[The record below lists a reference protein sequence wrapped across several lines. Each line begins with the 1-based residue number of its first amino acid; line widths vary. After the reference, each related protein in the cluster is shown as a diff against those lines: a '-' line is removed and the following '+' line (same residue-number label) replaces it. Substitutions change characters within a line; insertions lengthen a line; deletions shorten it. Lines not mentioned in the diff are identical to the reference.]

1 VPRYLLTHEGQR
13 ILLPEGETLLGRGL
27 SCRIRFNDPAVSREH
42 LRIEISRGRAVV
54 SNLSSN
60 GTLHNGVRLVE
71 PRPLADGDELRI
83 GFRRMHVRVDDKAA
97 ETAEAN
103 GLDELGGGPGVPRG
117 DVPAEEDK
125 TDPGEDEAWRRRRD
139 LQALAALQEDHEPT
153 SRTTLDLPRREMF
166 TPRTLEAIQTHS
178 CPRCQKVVAF
188 AEDTC
193 PDCGYV
199 WPSGHPSK
207 STQKIVMEQVKHRSE
222 PRYAIE
228 VPVIYSSESLTID
241 AIVRDISRGGMFIES
256 ELLDPLG
263 TSCEVTALPD
273 GHSALRFSGIVVHVT
288 DHMFRA
294 GTSGLG
300 IRLTSGSSEA
310 MRWLEQVVARY
321 EQAVVK

>member
-1 VPRYLLTHEGQR
+1 MPRFLLIHEGQR
-13 ILLPEGETLLGRGL
+13 IHLPEGETLLGRGL

-42 LRIEISRGRAVV
+42 LRIEISRGHAVV

-60 GTLHNGVRLVE
+60 GTLHNGHRLVE
-71 PRPLADGDELRI
+71 PRPLGDGDEIRI
-83 GFRRMHVRVDDKAA
+83 GFRRMYVRVDEEGTAA
-97 ETAEAN
+97 AARHAM
-103 GLDELGGGPGVPRG
+103 GKSGDRPGAGQPGG
-117 DVPAEEDK
+117 EEEK
-125 TDPGEDEAWRRRRD
+125 TDPGEEEAWRRRRD

-153 SRTTLDLPRREMF
+153 SRATLDLPRREMF

-188 AEDTC
+188 LEDTC

-207 STQKIVMEQVKHRSE
+207 STQKIVMEKVKHRSE

-228 VPVIYSSESLTID
+228 VPVIYSSETLTID

-263 TSCEVTALPD
+263 TTCEVTALPD

-294 GTSGLG
+294 GVSGLG
-300 IRLTSGSSEA
+300 IRLTSGSAEA
-310 MRWLEQVVARY
+310 MRWLERVVGRY
-321 EQAVVK
+321 EQAVVE